1 MLGVGKGYVMLVDE
15 GGSYQVLDVKDMLGG
30 GLVWNETGL
39 FFSGRNDEYHVDG
52 SGVTSFPR
60 GVDEGYEVGGYSTSD
75 SQGYMAFYSRAG
87 VQSVIVGDKTG
98 IKGRSDQN
106 GMFASNGHC
115 GDRVVSIVN
124 TGYAPDIGSRIT
136 LPDSN
141 GPFDALVQVYPHAEG
156 GDLPVILGTDEHDDS
171 LDAALNYYTCDT
183 DVIYVPTAKRSHPQA
198 DPGNG
203 LDPTAA
209 TLVIQAWD
217 TSSGQRRIIPVIDAS
232 GTPLDFSSQDIS
244 GAANRIIDGELQ
256 VVTREGEAYRVELPT
271 GALKS
276 HFSIPLSDELSFS
289 QFAFMDAY
297 VFVLD
302 VPADPDADLTMSRYG
317 MSSGEASSIMAIH
330 GASRFRSGGLL
341 VDDPTVQSIALRPGY
356 TG

>member
-1 MLGVGKGYVMLVDE
+1 M
-15 GGSYQVLDVKDMLGG
+15 SRICWAG
-30 GLVWNETGL
+30 GLVWNEAGL
-39 FFSGRNDEYHVDG
+39 FFSGRNDEYRVDDG
-52 SGVTSFPR
+52 GVTSFPR
-60 GVDEGYEVGGYSTSD
+60 GVDEGYEVGRYSTSD

-98 IKGRSDQN
+98 VKDRSDQN

-115 GDRVVSIVN
+115 EDKVVSIVN
-124 TGYAPDIGSRIT
+124 TGYAPDIDSRIAS
-136 LPDSN
+136 PDN
-141 GPFDALVQVYPHAEG
+141 DGPFDALVQVYPHAESDG
-156 GDLPVILGTDEHDDS
+156 LPVILGTDERDDS

-183 DVIYVPTAKRSHPQA
+183 GVIYVPAAKRSHPQA
-198 DPGNG
+198 DPENG

-209 TLVIQAWD
+209 TLVVQAWG
-217 TSSGQRRIIPVIDAS
+217 TTSGQRRVTPVIDAS

-256 VVTREGEAYRVELPT
+256 VVTRGGEAYRVELST

-302 VPADPDADLTMSRYG
+302 VPADPDADLTLSRYE